1 MFPSLEKVPS
11 RLVRSTSVRALV
23 LLGFLLVGCIP
34 TTETEITI
42 ASGNDVTGDA
52 ERVRALVTGLGLAE
66 YKDPVTR
73 GMRND
78 SSETKRTNYETV
90 PTTAIG
96 ILVIE
101 EATKGIIRII
111 FTERKT
117 QFSRLGL
124 ERRDLLIRELRG
136 AFKEKVVAVRDSG
149 V

>member
-1 MFPSLEKVPS
+1 
-11 RLVRSTSVRALV
+11 
-23 LLGFLLVGCIP
+23 
-34 TTETEITI
+34 
-42 ASGNDVTGDA
+42 
-52 ERVRALVTGLGLAE
+52 LVTGLGLAE

-73 GMRND
+73 MRND
-78 SSETKRTNYETV
+78 SSETKRTSYETV

-124 ERRDLLIRELRG
+124 EKRDLLIRELRG

>member
-1 MFPSLEKVPS
+1 MLSKT
-11 RLVRSTSVRALV
+11 STPIALV

-34 TTETEITI
+34 ATETEITI

-52 ERVRALVTGLGLAE
+52 DRVRALVNGLGLAE

-78 SSETKRTNYETV
+78 SSGTRRTSYETV

-101 EATKGIIRII
+101 ETTKGVIRII

-117 QFSRLGL
+117 QFSQLGL
-124 ERRDLLIRELRG
+124 EKRDLLIRELRG
-136 AFKEKVVAVRDSG
+136 AFKEKVVAIRDSG

>member
-1 MFPSLEKVPS
+1 MQSKTFPP
-11 RLVRSTSVRALV
+11 TALV

-34 TTETEITI
+34 ATETEITI

-52 ERVRALVTGLGLAE
+52 DRVRALVNGLGLAE

-73 GMRND
+73 GMRSD
-78 SSETKRTNYETV
+78 SSETRRTSYETV
-90 PTTAIG
+90 PTTAIS

-101 EATKGIIRII
+101 EATNGIIRII
-111 FTERKT
+111 FRERKT

-124 ERRDLLIRELRG
+124 EKRDLLIRELRD
-136 AFKEKVVAVRDSG
+136 AFKEKVVAIRDSE